1 MSQGWFVKGKMNH
14 NGENGGNKLDGNWK
28 WKIDRYPGKILGN
41 SGEQSINQIHRFH
54 RLEMQTNRT
63 VFSPTLDIF
72 QTKNRFLEFLPF
84 YVFYE
89 VFFFFV
95 VQCWTLSK
103 FFCVNSLNKFIWF
116 FYLTTLN
123 FTKII
128 GIFTFIYT
136 P

>member
-1 MSQGWFVKGKMNH
+1 
-14 NGENGGNKLDGNWK
+14 
-28 WKIDRYPGKILGN
+28 LGN